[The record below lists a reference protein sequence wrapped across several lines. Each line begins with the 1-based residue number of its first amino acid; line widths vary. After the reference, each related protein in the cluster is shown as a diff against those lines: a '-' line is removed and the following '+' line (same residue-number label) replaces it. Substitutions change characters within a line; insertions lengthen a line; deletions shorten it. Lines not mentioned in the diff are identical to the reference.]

1 MMKKNILIIVLGVLM
16 LFLVSCSIPI
26 NIPFELE
33 FEFEFEA
40 ENASI
45 EFQPTNNG
53 EMREY
58 EVTPPVEIPNPLS
71 EEEIPLGANIKK
83 IELTITATVTKP
95 DNFAEFDYE
104 AYMNLT
110 EYSTDTSDLFVEGKI
125 GPGLNVEE
133 VSSEDY
139 GGIKNLIP
147 FLESDDETANAHVI
161 IMHNYGKDATE
172 TAYGKLHIKGIVY
185 VGF

>member
-1 MMKKNILIIVLGVLM
+1 MMKKNILIIALSVLM

-58 EVTPPVEIPNPLS
+58 EVTPPVEIPNPLVNDNH
-71 EEEIPLGANIKK
+71 ILTTCDNKK
-83 IELTITATVTKP
+83 ITI
-95 DNFAEFDYE
+95 
-104 AYMNLT
+104 LR
-110 EYSTDTSDLFVEGKI
+110 
-125 GPGLNVEE
+125 
-133 VSSEDY
+133 
-139 GGIKNLIP
+139 IK
-147 FLESDDETANAHVI
+147 
-161 IMHNYGKDATE
+161 
-172 TAYGKLHIKGIVY
+172 
-185 VGF
+185 